1 MVVGSALIDMSESGK
16 LSEAQNVFDYL
27 STKKKVSWNTMLVG
41 HAQHGFGREALEIHN
56 IMHSNGIKPNGI
68 TFLRILSA
76 CGHV

>member
-1 MVVGSALIDMSESGK
+1 MVVGSALKDMYESGK

-56 IMHSNGIKPNGI
+56 IMHSNGTKPNGI
-68 TFLRILSA
+68 IFLRILSA